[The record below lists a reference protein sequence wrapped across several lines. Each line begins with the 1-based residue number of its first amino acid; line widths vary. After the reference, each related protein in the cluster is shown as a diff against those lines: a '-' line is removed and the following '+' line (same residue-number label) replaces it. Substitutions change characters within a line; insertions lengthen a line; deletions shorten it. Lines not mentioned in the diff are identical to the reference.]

1 MSDDLNRKLLDGIRL
16 TTDAY
21 DAGQLMA
28 LREAR
33 GLLGD
38 AVRRPTIVLATTLDP
53 VEKAQARGA
62 KEAIEQVI
70 AGLDTRIDALDSK
83 RSGTQGA

>member
-1 MSDDLNRKLLDGIRL
+1 MSDLNRRLLDGIRL

-33 GLLGD
+33 GLLVD
-38 AVRRPTIVLATTLDP
+38 AVRRPTILIATTLDRE
-53 VEKAQARGA
+53 EKAQALGA
-62 KEAIEQVI
+62 KDAIEQVI
-70 AGLDTRIDALDSK
+70 AGLDQRIAALESK
-83 RSGTQGA
+83 RAGTPSD